1 MRGSVGRRLLGNGLL
16 VVLASLENA
25 RADGRLPKALLVNLP
40 RHQERFQKVK
50 QQLDGAGVNF
60 ERANAVDGKML
71 TPAELKAD
79 VTLLARWLITRG
91 MVGCFLSH
99 RACWQRCVDDGK
111 GPILVFEDD
120 VILADNFTASL
131 TAALDK
137 LPDDWDVLMLG
148 ALGAVHPS
156 YYACNLLHAMMAGGI
171 RYPKGSRQAFSTGDG
186 EVAIHVPMR
195 PFGTHAYAISERGA
209 RKLLAAAPR
218 ANYHVDMVA
227 WGVRHLRLFAVHP
240 LLAKQT
246 HDDTTIG
253 GKEDR
258 SYLPDIVI
266 DPYTGTD
273 FAWAWNAPL
282 LQVWAPR
289 GVLITIGRAVGLS
302 LLGFLVSYLLRSKVL
317 LCVTL
322 GWAASLYLTLAALT
336 WPQWWHAPWSA
347 RRELLP
353 AVQPAADT
361 TVSA

>member
-1 MRGSVGRRLLGNGLL
+1 
-16 VVLASLENA
+16 LA
-25 RADGRLPKALLVNLP
+25 
-40 RHQERFQKVK
+40 
-50 QQLDGAGVNF
+50 
-60 ERANAVDGKML
+60 
-71 TPAELKAD
+71 
-79 VTLLARWLITRG
+79 
-91 MVGCFLSH
+91 
-99 RACWQRCVDDGK
+99 
-111 GPILVFEDD
+111 VFEDD

-266 DPYTGTD
+266 DPCVSSHPRRRTDAARSRAVHAFASCTCRARSARALYATAERVSVMRCVCLRCADTGTD